1 MAQTSFDPKKF
12 WYAKK
17 TSVYYCKVSESQDT
31 VIYAI
36 SLFGSVVYV
45 KVRVKERQTKNIFT
59 WVLDPQVEKV
69 GLSLQEVS

>member
-17 TSVYYCKVSESQDT
+17 TSVYYCKVSESQET
-31 VIYAI
+31 AIYAI
-36 SLFGSVVYV
+36 SLFGSVIFV
-45 KVRVKERQTKNIFT
+45 KVRVKEKQTNNIFV
-59 WVLDPQVEKV
+59 WRLDPIVEKV

>member
-17 TSVYYCKVSESQDT
+17 TSVYYCKVSENQDT

-69 GLSLQEVS
+69 GLSLDEVS